1 MRANV
6 PRDRIRFC
14 FPPMQHMG
22 SMHSKLM
29 LLKYER
35 YMRIV
40 VPTGNLMSFDW
51 GETGTLENVGV
62 VVGLGGVSADGC
74 GRWCSSSTFP
84 GFGLPRNGTRR
95 SLLRLARTCFISFG
109 HRDSTRS
116 SWPAYATT
124 TLLRR
129 GGINSCIRCRTPRG
143 IAALSPVSQADC
155 LDSPGSHTAEGEWR
169 RTGAAKNPLQTDLVR
184 RDLPLTLLR

>member
-62 VVGLGGVSADGC
+62 VVGFAGVSADRR

-84 GFGLPRNGTRR
+84 SFRLPRSGTRR
-95 SLLRLARTCFISFG
+95 SLPRLARSCFISFG

-124 TLLRR
+124 ILLRR
-129 GGINSCIRCRTPRG
+129 GGTSSCIPCRAPCG
-143 IAALSPVSQADC
+143 IAALSPGSQADR
-155 LDSPGSHTAEGEWR
+155 LDSPGSHTAEEEWR
-169 RTGAAKNPLQTDLVR
+169 RTGAAKNTLQTDLVR
-184 RDLPLTLLR
+184 RGLPLTLLR